1 VKPGSVQLA
10 CHFSKA
16 LSTSIVSMYQEPV
29 KLLHWFTTVTSSSE
43 MDALLS

>member
-29 KLLHWFTTVTSSSE
+29 KLGCCLVHIFV
-43 MDALLS
+43 M